1 MKGMIE
7 VNTTKLVEE
16 LKKKEGVQYFKGGL
30 YENYEIKAKYIAR
43 NKELLLP
50 KKYQILIVDDTQT
63 NSN

>member
-1 MKGMIE
+1 MKGMVE
-7 VNTTKLVEE
+7 VDASELVEE
-16 LKKKEGVQYFKGGL
+16 LKKKEGVQYFEGGL
-30 YENYEIKAKYIAR
+30 YENYEIKAKYTAR

>member
-1 MKGMIE
+1 MIE

-30 YENYEIKAKYIAR
+30 YENYEIKAKYTAR

>member
-16 LKKKEGVQYFKGGL
+16 IKKKEGVQYFKGGL
-30 YENYEIKAKYIAR
+30 YENYEIKAKYTAR

>member
-30 YENYEIKAKYIAR
+30 YENYEIKAKYTAR

-50 KKYQILIVDDTQT
+50 KKYQILIVERND
-63 NSN
+63 

>member
-30 YENYEIKAKYIAR
+30 YENYEIKAKYTAR

>member
-30 YENYEIKAKYIAR
+30 YENYEIKAKYTAR
-43 NKELLLP
+43 KR
-50 KKYQILIVDDTQT
+50 TT
-63 NSN
+63 ST

>member
-1 MKGMIE
+1 MIK

-16 LKKKEGVQYFKGGL
+16 LKKKEGVQYFEGGL
-30 YENYEIKAKYIAR
+30 YENYEIKVKYTAR

>member
-30 YENYEIKAKYIAR
+30 YENYEIKAKYTAR

-50 KKYQILIVDDTQT
+50 KKYQILIIDDTQT

>member
-16 LKKKEGVQYFKGGL
+16 LKKKEGVQYFKSGL
-30 YENYEIKAKYIAR
+30 YENYEIKAKYTAR

>member
-1 MKGMIE
+1 MKGMIK
-7 VNTTKLVEE
+7 VNTTELVEE

-30 YENYEIKAKYIAR
+30 YENYEIKAKYTAR

>member
-30 YENYEIKAKYIAR
+30 YENYEIKAKYTAR

-50 KKYQILIVDDTQT
+50 KKYQILIIERND
-63 NSN
+63 

>member
-16 LKKKEGVQYFKGGL
+16 LKKKEVGQYFKGGL
-30 YENYEIKAKYIAR
+30 YENYEIKAKYTAR